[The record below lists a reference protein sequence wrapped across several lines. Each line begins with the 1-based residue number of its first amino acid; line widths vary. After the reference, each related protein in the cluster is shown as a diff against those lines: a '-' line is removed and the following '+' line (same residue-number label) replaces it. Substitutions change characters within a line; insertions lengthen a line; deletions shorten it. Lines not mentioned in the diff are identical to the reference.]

1 MNNVKCLGIWM
12 DHSNANVMEL
22 ADPIVTQTV
31 ESILSDP
38 ANGKGIFTGESQ
50 MNNKNQ
56 QKLSGFYT
64 KLGDVIKDYEEVV
77 LFGPTNAKTELFNK
91 LQEDLQF
98 DQIKIEVLEADKMTE
113 NQQHAFVRN
122 YFSKS

>member
-1 MNNVKCLGIWM
+1 M